1 MGDIISRLE
10 DHVTSVR
17 QKTTPI
23 IDFEKN
29 NSLTGLNYLND
40 LYQAILNQQP
50 LSLKY
55 RSFKARSAATF
66 VFYPYLLKEYRNRW
80 FVFGSKKN
88 TRMLYNLALDR
99 ILELAPAKDEPYYR
113 NSNFDPS
120 TFFDNIV
127 GVTKGINQ
135 QPEEVRFWV
144 SPEHAPYVLTKP
156 IHKSQH
162 LIEQRE
168 DGSMV
173 FQITVVINHELQ
185 REILGFGDGMR
196 VLYPASLV
204 RFMKSK
210 FRSGSQLYTE
220 DI

>member
-1 MGDIISRLE
+1 
-10 DHVTSVR
+10 
-17 QKTTPI
+17 
-23 IDFEKN
+23 
-29 NSLTGLNYLND
+29 
-40 LYQAILNQQP
+40 
-50 LSLKY
+50 
-55 RSFKARSAATF
+55 
-66 VFYPYLLKEYRNRW
+66 
-80 FVFGSKKN
+80 
-88 TRMLYNLALDR
+88 MLYNLALDR
-99 ILELAPAKDEPYYR
+99 ILELAPAKDEPYYG

-120 TFFDNIV
+120 TFFDDIV

-135 QPEEVRFWV
+135 HPEEVRFWV
-144 SPEHAPYVLTKP
+144 NPEHAPYVLTKP

-185 REILGFGDGMR
+185 REILGFGDGIR

>member
-1 MGDIISRLE
+1 M
-10 DHVTSVR
+10 
-17 QKTTPI
+17 
-23 IDFEKN
+23 
-29 NSLTGLNYLND
+29 
-40 LYQAILNQQP
+40 
-50 LSLKY
+50 
-55 RSFKARSAATF
+55 
-66 VFYPYLLKEYRNRW
+66 
-80 FVFGSKKN
+80 
-88 TRMLYNLALDR
+88 
-99 ILELAPAKDEPYYR
+99 APAKDEPYYG

-120 TFFDNIV
+120 TFFDDIV

-135 QPEEVRFWV
+135 HPEEVRFWV
-144 SPEHAPYVLTKP
+144 NPEHAPYVLTKP

-185 REILGFGDGMR
+185 REILGFGDGIR